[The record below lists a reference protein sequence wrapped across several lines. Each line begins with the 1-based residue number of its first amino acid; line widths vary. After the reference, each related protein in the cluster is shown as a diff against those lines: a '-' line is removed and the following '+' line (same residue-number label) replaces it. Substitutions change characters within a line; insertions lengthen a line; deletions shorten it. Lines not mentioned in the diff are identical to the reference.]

1 MDAVT
6 GAVQRRRVMMVIAT
20 IFLAVL
26 GIEVLTAM
34 AVLIYFLWRM
44 ANEW

>member
-1 MDAVT
+1 MDAAA
-6 GAVQRRRVMMVIAT
+6 GAVQRRIVMMVIAT

-44 ANEW
+44 ANE